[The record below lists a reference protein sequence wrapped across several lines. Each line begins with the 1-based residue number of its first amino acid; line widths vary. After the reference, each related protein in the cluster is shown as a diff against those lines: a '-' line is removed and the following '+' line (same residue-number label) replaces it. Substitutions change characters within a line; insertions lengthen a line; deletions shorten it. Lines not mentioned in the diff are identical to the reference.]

1 MKIFVNILV
10 AITTLSLGSVAVAD
24 AKTLVI
30 KGRVVQL
37 DKQNITVESGKE
49 RLELAIVEAG
59 SIGAPPTKY
68 IVKPKVGDTVTVYYT
83 KGTAR
88 FDPDGFA
95 TKIEVKAGSKR

>member
-30 KGRVVQL
+30 TGRVVQL

-49 RLELAIVEAG
+49 L
-59 SIGAPPTKY
+59 
-68 IVKPKVGDTVTVYYT
+68 
-83 KGTAR
+83 
-88 FDPDGFA
+88 
-95 TKIEVKAGSKR
+95 